1 MRAAA
6 VNPKKVQIANIAP
19 KNFTVDQQHDEWFL
33 RVKITRRVDASQSL
47 RNLSRNVVPS
57 KELDP
62 VAPDSR
68 VILPRQLRKV
78 CRPSTRN
85 PKPCINR
92 IPIERDKLRAPI
104 SI

>member
-33 RVKITRRVDASQSL
+33 REKITRRVDASQSL

-57 KELDP
+57 KELGP

-78 CRPSTRN
+78 CRPPESVTSQY
-85 PKPCINR
+85 NR
-92 IPIERDKLRAPI
+92 IYPGPGPSNAR
-104 SI
+104 